1 MTPHMLTLASHTCR
15 WCQNYRKLQ
24 HVSFIQHWLS
34 VEKDVLHCLI
44 ATDALHGNFFCCRIV
59 VMRLKKKNLHI
70 RRGAIGCCF
79 TLFFFHQRINIFA
92 EAVHCVASLE
102 LVLKSTHIFKE
113 ATDPVET
120 KWEKANHEFG
130 KKRVVGKAGTG
141 LLLRAKLLFW
151 WVSFFSKTPLLK
163 KGKDDGNCLV

>member
-1 MTPHMLTLASHTCR
+1 MALCGERHSSLSYCN
-15 WCQNYRKLQ
+15 WCPP
-24 HVSFIQHWLS
+24 W
-34 VEKDVLHCLI
+34 E
-44 ATDALHGNFFCCRIV
+44 FFCCRIV
-59 VMRLKKKNLHI
+59 VMRLKKKKSPHTK
-70 RRGAIGCCF
+70 RGNRLLF
-79 TLFFFHQRINIFA
+79 TLFYFHQRINIFA
-92 EAVHCVASLE
+92 ENVHCITSLK

-113 ATDPVET
+113 TTDPVET

-130 KKRVVGKAGTG
+130 TRRVVDKAGSG